1 MFDRIIAVAYPIL
14 VIILSAFLYIRLKIG
29 KNRDAGG
36 SGLLIS
42 GFILIFLA
50 SVINLMQHL
59 PDYPNWFRG
68 NIYGIINIAEF
79 LSLLFGL
86 LLAASGLVIHFSF
99 WGDRDTAV
107 SNHLAKLK
115 TLDFLQ
121 QECRQ
126 PMPMNELLERMLRGM
141 LTGLEEE
148 SGAIFLL
155 NQRQRQFILSSAI
168 GLSKEEI
175 ALLEYYPYGRN
186 LISQAVEDESPL
198 LSHDFRS
205 LGGKAQLAAS
215 RFRSILVLPLTTGR
229 SRLGAVLF
237 FSTDDRRYSR
247 EFINL
252 TLPVASWIAEKIEV
266 TRLGRELSKNA
277 QETVALRSRTTEL
290 LRQIEAIFKTDNEFL
305 SPDRFT
311 EKCLAFPQFGEV
323 WLLGLAGG
331 KLQIYGGTGA
341 SPDFSE
347 NFRAALLTALARKKA
362 VILNQEAV
370 DESGK
375 NYTIRSSLLLPA
387 DDRGNAL
394 LLRNEQG
401 ATELNEDELRLLEA
415 VAAVAGAVIA
425 YDTARRVAASKE
437 RDLDAVAAFL
447 RRKMSLSE
455 MVKELKASAEY
466 IAEAL
471 GGNVLVLLTA
481 LESDRLKALYSNRN
495 GAASDELA
503 LELGEA
509 STGRVAVTGKP
520 EFFMEPSA
528 VSENIAV
535 YSEENRIILNR
546 LFNEFAAPSFQADYP
561 ILYQGRPQFVLT
573 LFSFGGSP
581 ADNLERHRFVS
592 VLVGLLNLKIEIAS
606 VSLPPPAPLP
616 SPTVV
621 AIPPA
626 AANELNNDLAAI
638 SGYCQIVR
646 RDSNLTGEIQCA
658 LDSMVSVT
666 EKMSALI
673 NSLASG
679 RESVPE
685 SVTDLNTLIRRSI
698 TSKSIS
704 GDLYMVA
711 GRPTEVALNL
721 KEIPRLGI
729 GEKELQAFLD
739 SVYSSFT
746 ENVTEDEI
754 VSINTYTHERNI
766 YFDISRH
773 RKNFPPVEPV
783 ANFGQY
789 VKPISVEGDLKNRE
803 FMRRL
808 TDISGEFAYDRF
820 SRYPSYFSFRFP
832 VPSASGVLSTERP
845 AGEITI
851 LAIDDQVVILEL
863 LAAMCQS
870 MGHNILT
877 ATSAEEGWRLFE
889 ERRPDIIIADLVMP
903 GTSGLELTGRLK
915 KIAPEIPVILIT
927 GWGMAIDEAH
937 LKSAG
942 VDFILHK
949 PFRLEQLSEL
959 ISKVTAGFRP

>member
-1 MFDRIIAVAYPIL
+1 MLDRIIAICYPIL
-14 VIILSAFLYIRLKIG
+14 VITLAAFLYIRLKIG
-29 KNRDAGG
+29 QNRDAGG

-42 GFILIFLA
+42 GFVLTLLA
-50 SVINLMQHL
+50 SLINLLQHL
-59 PDYPNWFRG
+59 PGYPSWFLS
-68 NIYGIINIAEF
+68 NIYGIVNIAEF

-86 LLAASGLVIHFSF
+86 LLTASGLVIHFSF
-99 WGDRDTAV
+99 WGDRDTEV

-115 TLDFLQ
+115 TLDMLQ
-121 QECRQ
+121 QECRP

-141 LTGLEEE
+141 LSGLEEE

-155 NQRQRQFILSSAI
+155 NQSQRQFILSSAI

-186 LISQAVEDESPL
+186 LISQAVEDETPL

-237 FSTDDRRYSR
+237 FSTEDRRYSR

-266 TRLGRELSKNA
+266 TRLGRELGKNA
-277 QETVALRSRTTEL
+277 QEAANLRNRTDEL
-290 LRQIEAIFKTDNEFL
+290 LRRLDTLFKPDGEFL
-305 SPDRFT
+305 SPDRFAQN
-311 EKCLAFPQFGEV
+311 CLAFPYFSEA

-331 KLQIYGGTGA
+331 KLQIYGGTVA

-347 NFRAALLTALARKKA
+347 NFRAALITVLPRKKA

-375 NYTIRSSLLLPA
+375 NYIIRSSLLLPA
-387 DDRGNAL
+387 DNRGNAL

-401 ATELNEDELRLLEA
+401 ATELIEEELRLLEA

-425 YDTARRVAASKE
+425 YDTVRRLSVAKG

-447 RRKMSLSE
+447 RRKLTLSE
-455 MVKELKASAEY
+455 LVKEVKASAEY

-471 GGNVLVLLTA
+471 GGNVLILVTE
-481 LESDRLKALYSNRN
+481 LENDRLKAIYSNRG
-495 GAASDELA
+495 GAAVEELI
-503 LELGEA
+503 LEPGEA

-520 EFFMEPSA
+520 EFFAEPAS
-528 VSENIAV
+528 VGENIAA
-535 YSEENRIILNR
+535 YSEENRIVLNR
-546 LFNEFAAPSFQADYP
+546 LVHEFAAPSFQADYP
-561 ILYQGRPQFVLT
+561 ILNQGRVQFVLT
-573 LFSFGGSP
+573 LLSFGGSP
-581 ADNLERHRFVS
+581 ADNLERHRFLS

-606 VSLPPPAPLP
+606 ASLPFPTSSLPPAI
-616 SPTVV
+616 VN
-621 AIPPA
+621 IPPA

-638 SGYCQIVR
+638 SGYSQIIR
-646 RDSNLTGEIQCA
+646 RDPNLSGEIQTA

-679 RESVPE
+679 KESAPE
-685 SVTDLNTLIRRSI
+685 SVTDLNALIRRSI

-754 VSINTYTHERNI
+754 VSINTYTQDKNI
-766 YFDISRH
+766 FFDISRH

-783 ANFGQY
+783 ANFGRY
-789 VKPISVEGDLKNRE
+789 LKPANVEGDLKNRE

-808 TDISGEFAYDRF
+808 IDISGEFAYDRF

-832 VPSASGVLSTERP
+832 APTVSESTSANRLTGD
-845 AGEITI
+845 ITI

-877 ATSAEEGWRLFE
+877 ATSAEEGWRIFE
-889 ERRPDIIIADLVMP
+889 ELRPDIIIADLVMP
-903 GTSGLELTGRLK
+903 GISGLELTGRLK
-915 KIAPEIPVILIT
+915 KVAPEIPVILIT
-927 GWGMAIDEAH
+927 GWGMAINESR
-937 LKSAG
+937 LKEAG

-959 ISKVTAGFRP
+959 ISKVTAGFRR